1 MLHPRFQGQ
10 ECPRIPG
17 RFNRQYAVPFA
28 KRWTARHVDAGV
40 FSVTIPV
47 CAVLA
52 VFGDARE
59 QELVVN
65 PNMLRNRVVLDET
78 LRARPRGVAHPLLT
92 DVDCVRVE
100 R

>member
-1 MLHPRFQGQ
+1 MARRVAAKQGSGHVLDALPRVRG
-10 ECPRIPG
+10 PV
-17 RFNRQYAVPFA
+17 RQT
-28 KRWTARHVDAGV
+28 WTARHVDAGV
-40 FSVTIPV
+40 FSATIPV

-52 VFGDARE
+52 VFGDERE

-78 LRARPRGVAHPLLT
+78 LRARPRGVAYPLFA
-92 DVDCVRVE
+92 DADCVRVG